1 MTEIEFMLLVA
12 WGITFALYVTKHID
26 YNHER
31 RMAGMLM
38 LAMKEVAEG
47 KATVSVSK
55 DGDLR
60 IKHNED

>member
-12 WGITFALYVTKHID
+12 WGITFALYITKHID
-26 YNHER
+26 YKHER

-38 LAMKEVAEG
+38 TAMKEVAEG
-47 KATVSVSK
+47 KASVTLV

-60 IKHNED
+60 IKHKD